1 MYINKSY
8 IDVYGVSINTDY
20 HSRTLKIVQTLVN
33 RNKAISISSFSEK
46 AISISSFSEY
56 GSGRLHRQNF

>member
-33 RNKAISISSFSEK
+33 RNKAISISSFSE
-46 AISISSFSEY
+46 Y